1 MKRISIVALALCLS
15 ACATAPQP
23 RAVERLAFNEAEFAA
38 LPKIGT
44 ASVKG
49 QIFARQRGGGV
60 IKGAGSEIYLN
71 PVTSL
76 SQQWFDEAMKGNEM
90 AGDAD
95 PRYLVAGRTAFADA
109 DGRFEFNNLPPGDYF
124 VTGMIQWEAP
134 TQFGVARQGGRV
146 INKVT
151 AENGKTANVL
161 LGW

>member
-1 MKRISIVALALCLS
+1 MKRLLIIAVLLGMS

-23 RAVERLAFNEAEFAA
+23 RPSARLPFNDAEYAA
-38 LPKIGT
+38 LPKAGT
-44 ASVKG
+44 GIVEG
-49 QIFARQRGGGV
+49 QIFARLRGGAV

-71 PVTSL
+71 PVTTL

-95 PRYLVAGRTAFADA
+95 PRYLAAGRTAFADA
-109 DGRFEFNNLPPGDYF
+109 DGRFKFDQLPPGDYY